1 MGNRKN
7 MRRLSVLVTAQ
18 TAKNLERLAMMSGS
32 GELGK
37 VIDKLTREKML
48 SLHDTVRRD
57 RNE

>member
-18 TAKNLERLAMMSGS
+18 TAKNLERLAMMSGY